1 MYIFINNCGFSLPHG
16 SPWYWHTPFSSFCFR
31 EKKNLNRQVQK
42 PDIHY
47 PTYTGPYQFQGR
59 KNLNSQEFPFIDLAT
74 IHEATDNFS
83 ELNKL
88 EQGGFDPIYKVKNEF

>member
-1 MYIFINNCGFSLPHG
+1 MVSLYLMDPLGIDTPHSLP
-16 SPWYWHTPFSSFCFR
+16 FVL
-31 EKKNLNRQVQK
+31 EKKKNLNRQVQK